1 MQHARKVIGCF
12 SFSLLCSMIYRQM
25 RNGRQN
31 FLLILTLGILNALT
45 PFSIDLYLPAFPE
58 IARDLNTAVARVSL
72 SVSIY
77 FVGFALGQIF
87 YGPLLDRFGRK
98 RPLYLGLFLYLVATL
113 GCMKASSIEMLLL
126 FRFASALGGSA
137 ASVGATAMV
146 RDFFPPK
153 DGAKVF
159 SMLML
164 VLSVS
169 PLLAPS
175 IGSFIITIWGWRS
188 IFGILSAIALLDVA
202 LIAFALPS
210 AYSPDPGVS
219 LSLDAVLSGF
229 RKIFANKRF
238 RSYTLAGSLSFAGL
252 FVYVAASPAIYMDG
266 FGLSPKA
273 YGAVFALLAMGMI
286 GGGQLNHV
294 LVKRYGSHQVF
305 KGALFVQMLAGA
317 FLLLGSLVLDFGVT
331 STMMSTTFLLFVI
344 LGCAGITYPNA
355 ASLAL
360 EPFSTHVGSASALL
374 GFLQL
379 GVGSFVA
386 ASVGLL
392 DTKGTLPTAVVI
404 FLSCVLGWLTIT
416 LGERSGRKA
425 VVTSS

>member
-1 MQHARKVIGCF
+1 MQHARKV
-12 SFSLLCSMIYRQM
+12 
-25 RNGRQN
+25 NGRSS

-58 IARDLNTAVARVSL
+58 IARDLHTAVARVSL

-77 FVGFALGQIF
+77 FVGFALGQIL

-98 RPLYLGLFLYLVATL
+98 RPLYLGLVIYLLATL

-175 IGSFIITIWGWRS
+175 IGSFIVTIWGWRS
-188 IFGILSAIALLDVA
+188 IFAILSVIALLDVA
-202 LIAFALPS
+202 LVAFVLPH
-210 AYSPDPGVS
+210 AYSPDPHVS
-219 LSLDAVLSGF
+219 LNLGAVLSGF
-229 RKIFANKRF
+229 KKIFANRQF

-266 FGLSPKA
+266 FGLGPKA
-273 YGAVFALLAMGMI
+273 YGVVFALLAMGMI
-286 GGGQLNHV
+286 GGGQLNHI

-305 KGALFVQMLAGA
+305 RSTLLVQMIAGA
-317 FLLLGSLVLDFGVT
+317 FLLLGSLLLDFGLL
-331 STMMSTTFLLFVI
+331 STTFSLFVI

-379 GVGSFVA
+379 GVGSVVA

-392 DTKGTLPTAVVI
+392 DVKGTLPTAIVI
-404 FLSCVLGWLTIT
+404 FLSCLLGWIT
-416 LGERSGRKA
+416 FTLAHAAGKPAAKRPLHHLSG
-425 VVTSS
+425 

>member
-1 MQHARKVIGCF
+1 MQHARKVIGR
-12 SFSLLCSMIYRQM
+12 SS
-25 RNGRQN
+25 

-77 FVGFALGQIF
+77 FVGFALGQII

-98 RPLYLGLFLYLVATL
+98 PPLYLGLFIYLLATL

-137 ASVGATAMV
+137 ASVGATTMV
-146 RDFFPPK
+146 RDFFPSK

-175 IGSFIITIWGWRS
+175 IGSFIITVWGWRS
-188 IFGILSAIALLDVA
+188 IFAILSVIALVDVA
-202 LIAFALPS
+202 LIAFVLPN
-210 AYSPDPGVS
+210 AYSPDPNVS
-219 LSLDAVLSGF
+219 LSLGGVLSSF
-229 RKIFANKRF
+229 KRIFANQRF

-266 FGLSPKA
+266 FGLGPKA

-305 KGALFVQMLAGA
+305 KGALLVQMVAGA
-317 FLLLGSLVLDFGVT
+317 FLLLGSLVLDFG
-331 STMMSTTFLLFVI
+331 MMSTTFSLFVI

-392 DTKGTLPTAVVI
+392 DVKGTLPTAVVI
-404 FLSCVLGWLTIT
+404 FLSCLLGWITFT
-416 LGERSGRKA
+416 LGERVGRKA
-425 VVTSS
+425 IVTSS